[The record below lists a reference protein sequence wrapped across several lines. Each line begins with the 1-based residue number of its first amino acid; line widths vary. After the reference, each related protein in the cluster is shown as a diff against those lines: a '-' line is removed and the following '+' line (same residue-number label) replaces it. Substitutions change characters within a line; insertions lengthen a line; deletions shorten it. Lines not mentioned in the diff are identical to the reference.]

1 MQDDMESHWKPWK
14 PLNTSFESLRVFPQE
29 LMTKIKPKGQGENR
43 VHRKVHD
50 EEEYVALREIQQGP
64 SLEKGGGE

>member
-29 LMTKIKPKGQGENR
+29 LMTKIKPKGQGET
-43 VHRKVHD
+43 
-50 EEEYVALREIQQGP
+50 EYTERFMMKKNMQH
-64 SLEKGGGE
+64 

>member
-1 MQDDMESHWKPWK
+1 
-14 PLNTSFESLRVFPQE
+14 
-29 LMTKIKPKGQGENR
+29 MTKIKPKGQGENR